1 MGRKAK
7 TTLIQEEYNRI
18 MAHYADLPKNQMAI
32 VEPLIQNAAFMKVTL
47 EDLQAAVNAEG
58 VTEVYQNGANQRG
71 MKQSATL
78 QGYNSLIKNY
88 ATVQKQLSQ
97 LLGETT
103 APLMPEGNA
112 FTAFCMEHGIK
123 DPFPPDAEQ
132 PKRRKAR

>member
-1 MGRKAK
+1 MGDKEQRV
-7 TTLIQEEYNRI
+7 QEEYNRL
-18 MAHYADLPKNQMAI
+18 MDLFSNAPDGQLRLAL
-32 VEPLIQNAAFMKVTL
+32 PLIQNAAFMKVTL
-47 EDLQAAVNAEG
+47 EDLQAAINAEG

-78 QGYNSLIKNY
+78 QGYNTLIKNY

-112 FTAFCMEHGIK
+112 FTQFCKSHGI
-123 DPFPPDAEQ
+123 DNPFPPGADG
-132 PKRRKAR
+132 KRT

>member
-1 MGRKAK
+1 MGDKEQRV
-7 TTLIQEEYNRI
+7 QEEYNRL
-18 MAHYADLPKNQMAI
+18 MDLFSKAPAGQLRLAL
-32 VEPLIQNAAFMKVTL
+32 PLIQNAAFMKATL
-47 EDLQAAVNAEG
+47 EDLQAAINAEG
-58 VTEVYQNGANQRG
+58 VTEEYQNGANQRG

-112 FTAFCMEHGIK
+112 FTEFCMGHGIK

>member
-1 MGRKAK
+1 MGDKEQRV
-7 TTLIQEEYNRI
+7 QQEYNRL
-18 MAHYADLPKNQMAI
+18 MDLFSNAPAGQLRLAL
-32 VEPLIQNAAFMKVTL
+32 PLIQNAAFMKATL
-47 EDLQAAVNAEG
+47 EDLQAAINAEG
-58 VTEVYQNGANQRG
+58 VTEEYQNGANQRG

>member
-1 MGRKAK
+1 MEDKEQRV
-7 TTLIQEEYNRI
+7 LEEYNRL
-18 MAHYADLPKNQMAI
+18 MDLFSKAPDGQLRLAL
-32 VEPLIQNAAFMKVTL
+32 PLIQNAAFMKVTL
-47 EDLQAAVNAEG
+47 EDLQAAINADG

-78 QGYNSLIKNY
+78 QGYNALIKNY

-112 FTAFCMEHGIK
+112 FTQFCKSHGI
-123 DPFPPDAEQ
+123 DNPFPSGADG
-132 PKRRKAR
+132 KMT